1 MKNQNISLNE
11 VKNSA
16 FLANASYGNVDGDK
30 KDDLPNLGETITN
43 PATNSS
49 FEVVKQKNEY
59 TAFEKGFGFSAT
71 VFKNTET
78 NEYVI
83 AFRGTSISV
92 PRDFI
97 DNAIM
102 EK

>member
-16 FLANASYGNVDGDK
+16 FLANASYGNVGGDK
-30 KDDLPNLGETITN
+30 KDDLPNLGGIITN

-49 FEVVKQKNEY
+49 FEVVEQKNEY

-71 VFKNTET
+71 VFRNINT
-78 NEYVI
+78 
-83 AFRGTSISV
+83 
-92 PRDFI
+92 
-97 DNAIM
+97 IM
-102 EK
+102 QKCML

>member
-16 FLANASYGNVDGDK
+16 FLANASYGNVGGDK

-49 FEVVKQKNEY
+49 FEVYNQAGNDSS
-59 TAFEKGFGFSAT
+59 GFSAT
-71 VFKNTET
+71 VFRNMPKG
-78 NEYVI
+78 
-83 AFRGTSISV
+83 AGG
-92 PRDFI
+92 
-97 DNAIM
+97 
-102 EK
+102 

>member
-16 FLANASYGNVDGDK
+16 FLANASYGNVGGDK

-49 FEVVKQKNEY
+49 FEVIDQTKSAN
-59 TAFEKGFGFSAT
+59 GFSAT
-71 VFKNTET
+71 VFRN
-78 NEYVI
+78 I
-83 AFRGTSISV
+83 PQRGWGMT
-92 PRDFI
+92 
-97 DNAIM
+97 
-102 EK
+102 

>member
-16 FLANASYGNVDGDK
+16 FLANASYGNVGGGK

-49 FEVVKQKNEY
+49 FEVYNQAGNDSS
-59 TAFEKGFGFSAT
+59 GFSAT
-71 VFKNTET
+71 VFRNIPKG
-78 NEYVI
+78 
-83 AFRGTSISV
+83 AGG
-92 PRDFI
+92 
-97 DNAIM
+97 
-102 EK
+102 